1 MLYSGEII
9 YFMQWSL
16 VLNFC
21 MSRTGTE
28 VPSGSGSG
36 SGSRFGYGSDIKW
49 KDKRKSKMK

>member
-16 VLNFC
+16 VWNFC
-21 MSRTGTE
+21 MSGTGTE

-36 SGSRFGYGSDIKW
+36 SGFGYGSDIKW
-49 KDKRKSKMK
+49 NDKSK